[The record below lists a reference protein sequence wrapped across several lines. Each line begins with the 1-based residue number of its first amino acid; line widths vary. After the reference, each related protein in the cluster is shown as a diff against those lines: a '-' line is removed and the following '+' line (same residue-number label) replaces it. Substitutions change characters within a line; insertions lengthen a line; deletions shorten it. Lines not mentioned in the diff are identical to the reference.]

1 MSSTEKKAIVLF
13 GHGARDP
20 QWAEPMKRLQSILTG
35 QLPNVQ
41 VELAFLELMEPSLP
55 DTVDCM
61 VRGGVEHI
69 QVVPIFFG
77 RGGHLKNDFPVI
89 MAELKQQHPNLHIEA
104 TSAVG
109 QWDAVW
115 HAIAA
120 EIVGLPTAEK

>member
-1 MSSTEKKAIVLF
+1 MSRTGKKAIVLF

-20 QWAEPMKRLQSILTG
+20 QWAEPMKHLQSLLVA
-35 QLPNVQ
+35 QLPGVQ
-41 VELAFLELMEPSLP
+41 VELAFLELMAPSLP

-61 VRGGVEHI
+61 AQGGVKHI

-89 MAELKQQHPNLHIEA
+89 MAEMKARHPGLNIEA
-104 TSAVG
+104 TTAVG

-115 HAIAA
+115 QAIAT
-120 EIVGLPTAEK
+120 EIVQQV

>member
-20 QWAEPMKRLQSILTG
+20 QWAEPMKRLQTILLE
-35 QLPNVQ
+35 QLSGVQ
-41 VELAFLELMEPSLP
+41 VELAFLELMSPSLP
-55 DTVDCM
+55 DVVDCM
-61 VRGGVEHI
+61 AMGGVQHI

-89 MAELKQQHPNLHIEA
+89 MAEMKQKHPALNIEA
-104 TSAVG
+104 TAAVG

-115 HAIAA
+115 RAIAA
-120 EIVGLPTAEK
+120 EVVGLQAKV

>member
-1 MSSTEKKAIVLF
+1 MSSTEKKAVVLF

-20 QWAEPMKRLQSILTG
+20 QWAEPMKRLQSILIG

-55 DTVDCM
+55 DVVDCM
-61 VRGGVEHI
+61 AMGGIANI

-77 RGGHLKNDFPVI
+77 KGGHLKNDFPVI
-89 MAELKQQHPNLHIEA
+89 MAEMKQKHPALNIEA
-104 TSAVG
+104 TTAVG

-115 HAIAA
+115 QAIAT
-120 EIVGLPTAEK
+120 EIVQQVQ